1 MKKEFNNLE
10 EIQQYYD
17 KNINTYVF
25 KENNKYIE
33 LVTFNF
39 DLNIEANIVAKDINA
54 RNIKAFNIFADNIN
68 AKNIQSYNIKS
79 EDIYA
84 KNIRALAIHS
94 WNLDADDIKAN
105 DIEAYY
111 ITAKD
116 IYASDISAVNIEA
129 NDISSFAVWVA
140 YKTIKCKSISG
151 RVDNANHF
159 VLDGKFVVKNGTQ
172 RSTRSN

>member
-68 AKNIQSYNIKS
+68 AK
-79 EDIYA
+79 
-84 KNIRALAIHS
+84 AIHS

-116 IYASDISAVNIEA
+116 IYASDISAGNIEA
-129 NDISSFAVWVA
+129 NDISYFAVCVA
-140 YKTIKCKSISG
+140 YKNIKCKSISG
-151 RVDNANHF
+151 RRDNAKHF
-159 VLDGKFVVKNGTQ
+159 VLDGKLEVKNGTQ